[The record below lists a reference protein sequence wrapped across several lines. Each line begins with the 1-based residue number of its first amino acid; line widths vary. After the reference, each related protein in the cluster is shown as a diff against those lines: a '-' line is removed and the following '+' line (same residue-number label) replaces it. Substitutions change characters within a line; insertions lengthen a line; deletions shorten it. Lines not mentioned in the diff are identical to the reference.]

1 MTRSTTS
8 IFRLFALAVG
18 IAALPFATVA
28 QTSAPPIKIGWLV
41 ALTGPNSSPGI
52 GFDRGIKYA
61 VEEINQ
67 AGGIK
72 GRQLEVVTRDTQG
85 DPTKAVNA
93 ALELMNKEK
102 VDFMIGPT
110 NSGEGLA
117 TTPLNARNKT
127 PSMVSGADDTLI

>member
-1 MTRSTTS
+1 MARSSTS
-8 IFRLFALAVG
+8 FRRIFALA
-18 IAALPFATVA
+18 IAFAALPFATLA

-61 VEEINQ
+61 VDEINQ
-67 AGGIK
+67 SGGVK
-72 GRQLEVVTRDTQG
+72 GRKMEVVTRDTQG

-110 NSGEGLA
+110 N
-117 TTPLNARNKT
+117 
-127 PSMVSGADDTLI
+127 